1 MKNKAEKKTVK
12 TNAVRILE
20 ASGARYELLT
30 LPLQE
35 TSEGPVA
42 VNARKVAELLGRGPE
57 FVFKTLVTVGKS
69 REHYVFVV
77 PGSRELDL
85 RKAAQAVGEKSIEMI
100 PAKELLPLTGYV
112 HGGCSPVGM
121 KKTFR
126 TVIDASAEDHNPIII
141 SAGRIGRHI
150 EILLS
155 ELLKVLPFTLADIAE
170 VEGDHH
176 AA

>member
-1 MKNKAEKKTVK
+1 MKNKTDKKATK

-20 ASGARYELLT
+20 AAGAQYELMT
-30 LPLQE
+30 IPLQE
-35 TSEGPVA
+35 NNDGPVA
-42 VNARKVAELLGRGPE
+42 VSAREVAQLLGKSPE
-57 FVFKTLVTVGKS
+57 TTFKTLVTVGKS

-121 KKTFR
+121 KKTFK
-126 TVIDASAEDHNPIII
+126 TVIDVSAENYDVIAI
-141 SAGRIGRHI
+141 SAGRIGFHM
-150 EILLS
+150 EISLS
-155 ELLKVLPFTLADIAE
+155 ELRKVVPFTVADI
-170 VEGDHH
+170 VEKQ
-176 AA
+176 